1 MKIVVLGAGAL
12 GCALGS
18 VLIDGGNE
26 VWLVNRD
33 KAHVDAINQLG
44 LRVQENGVD
53 RFVKTFAVTTCSDVD
68 LASGPIDLVIV
79 LVKSF
84 HTREAIESAKA
95 ILGKDTLV
103 LSLQNGLGHEDILS
117 KIVGT
122 SRLLAGKTYAG
133 GVIIGPGHII
143 AGTKGKE
150 TYIGELNGQ
159 ISKRVSLI
167 AKVFNDAGLLTH
179 VSENITGTI
188 WDKLL
193 VNIATGALSGITRL
207 TYGELYQLPEVEAC
221 AIAAVAEAMAVAKSH
236 GITLSV
242 VDPKQPWV
250 KAAAGLPYE
259 FKASMLQSLEKGS
272 VTEVDFV
279 NGAVVRWGAQRGIP
293 TPVNQA
299 LVACIKGIERDLFHV
314 QMNKV
319 IA

>member
-1 MKIVVLGAGAL
+1 
-12 GCALGS
+12 
-18 VLIDGGNE
+18 
-26 VWLVNRD
+26 LVNRD

-143 AGTKGKE
+143 AGTKRKE

-179 VSENITGTI
+179 VSENITGLFEMVKEKINKETY
-188 WDKLL
+188 KLTNPL
-193 VNIATGALSGITRL
+193 NFIKILINELSKKEFIQKYLNSFGSDLKAKFIRNVNK
-207 TYGELYQLPEVEAC
+207 LY
-221 AIAAVAEAMAVAKSH
+221 S
-236 GITLSV
+236 
-242 VDPKQPWV
+242 
-250 KAAAGLPYE
+250 
-259 FKASMLQSLEKGS
+259 
-272 VTEVDFV
+272 
-279 NGAVVRWGAQRGIP
+279 
-293 TPVNQA
+293 
-299 LVACIKGIERDLFHV
+299 
-314 QMNKV
+314 
-319 IA
+319 